1 MWRKIT
7 DFFKI
12 ESLTT
17 RVRLAF
23 LSITLL
29 LLFSGVMSLLEL
41 ERVGTDTEKI
51 LLASKSN
58 VDLAEEMRNAL
69 DKQDRAIRDMA
80 VMGHDIN
87 RHRTVCEESIRD
99 LSSAISEARDVVA
112 KSDTPDVA
120 DSLVFYANKL
130 NALSRSYISGEI
142 NDEIAAIHE
151 ADSTSTYSAHTWYN
165 ENYYSEYFNVSRQ
178 ITSYM
183 TGVHNTLGPEVNNL
197 SHTAR
202 RTVTPVFI
210 TLIVMIAIMLM
221 FYFFVMV
228 TIVKPIIR
236 INKSLGTYL
245 AFKTP
250 FDDSIRS
257 RDEVRTLRDRIAAL
271 ISRFR

>member
-1 MWRKIT
+1 MWRRIT

-51 LLASKSN
+51 LSASKSN
-58 VDLAEEMRNAL
+58 VDLAGEMREAL
-69 DKQDRAIRDMA
+69 DKQDRAMRDMA

-87 RHRTVCEESIRD
+87 LHRKSCEESIRE
-99 LSSAISEARDVVA
+99 LSSAITEAQDVVA
-112 KSDTPDVA
+112 KSETPGVA

-130 NALSRSYISGEI
+130 NALSRSYLSGEI
-142 NDEIAAIHE
+142 NDEIIAIHE

-165 ENYYSEYFNVSRQ
+165 ENYYAEYYNVSRQ
-178 ITSYM
+178 ITNYM

-221 FYFFVMV
+221 FYFFVMITV
-228 TIVKPIIR
+228 VKPIKR